1 MSFDTDSFDD
11 YNLYCDHEGNVV
23 NNDNDKYFKRAVR
36 FCFVAFDS
44 EISNC
49 FNEDDDVEEEY
60 ESTNNSIDYG
70 EFPFPNCLKVV
81 KISKG
86 RNRKEKTAYS
96 FQGLLL
102 YYWYSIKA
110 DCVSSRLLYK
120 GFKGV

>member
-60 ESTNNSIDYG
+60 ESTNNSIDYK
-70 EFPFPNCLKVV
+70 EVSFAELLIIVE
-81 KISKG
+81 ISLG
-86 RNRKEKTAYS
+86 WNREEKTVILSKAIS
-96 FQGLLL
+96 FTTV
-102 YYWYSIKA
+102 IPTKA
-110 DCVSSRLLYK
+110 QR
-120 GFKGV
+120 